1 MKVKIESVAFK
12 GYGVGRLHGKVIFVP
27 YTVTGDEVSVT
38 PVEERKD
45 FSIAKLKGIITPS
58 PWRVTPPC
66 PYFGYCGGCQWQHI
80 EPMVQGELKKEILKN
95 LFQRLGRLKELPP
108 LSLIPSSSPYG
119 YRARIQLKVDG
130 KRIGFFEGKS
140 HRIIEIDQC
149 LIAHPLVN
157 SLLKELQKGR
167 YALSHIREIEINVS
181 PEEEKGIL
189 IFHLDKPVSRETL
202 PIHELIGSSPFLKGW
217 VLAGINGW
225 EYFGDPILYLKTEG
239 ISSKIRKVFRLRV
252 SPESFYQVNLEQ
264 NLTLLETVLEFA
276 QLRGEERVLELY
288 SGIGNFSL
296 PLAMKAGWIL
306 GIEENRK
313 AIEDAR
319 FNAEENRIGNCQFLL
334 GRVEERM
341 KELGEG
347 VDLMVL
353 DPPRRGAKSVL
364 VEIERLRPKRIIYL
378 SCDPTTFIRDI
389 TLLLQ
394 KGYSLQK
401 VRLVDM
407 FPQSYHME
415 VIGLLEG

>member
-12 GYGVGRLHGKVIFVP
+12 GYGVGRLSGKVIFVP

-38 PVEERKD
+38 LVEERKD
-45 FSIAKLKGIITPS
+45 FSIAKLKEIITPS

-80 EPMVQGELKKEILKN
+80 EPMIQGELKKEILKN
-95 LFQRLGRLKELPP
+95 LFQRLGRLREPP
-108 LSLIPSSSPYG
+108 SLSLIPSLSPYG

-130 KRIGFFEGKS
+130 KRMGFFEGKS

-149 LIAHPLVN
+149 LIAHPLIN
-157 SLLKELQKGR
+157 PILKELQKR
-167 YALSHIREIEINVS
+167 RVSLSHIREIEINVS

-189 IFHLDKPVSRETL
+189 ILHLDKPAGRETL
-202 PIHELIGSSPFLKGW
+202 PIHELLGSFPFLKGL

-225 EYFGDPILYLKTEG
+225 EYFGDPILHLKTEV
-239 ISSKIRKVFRLRV
+239 ISSKIHRVFRLRV

-264 NLTLLETVLEFA
+264 NLNLLETVLEFA

-288 SGIGNFSL
+288 SGIGNFTL
-296 PLAMKAGWIL
+296 PLAMEAGWVL
-306 GIEENRK
+306 GIEENGK

-319 FNAEENRIGNCQFLL
+319 FNAEENRIGNCRFLL

-341 KELGEG
+341 KEVGEE
-347 VDLMVL
+347 VDLMLL

-364 VEIERLRPKRIIYL
+364 VEIERLRPKRIVYL

>member
-1 MKVKIESVAFK
+1 
-12 GYGVGRLHGKVIFVP
+12 
-27 YTVTGDEVSVT
+27 
-38 PVEERKD
+38 
-45 FSIAKLKGIITPS
+45 
-58 PWRVTPPC
+58 
-66 PYFGYCGGCQWQHI
+66 
-80 EPMVQGELKKEILKN
+80 
-95 LFQRLGRLKELPP
+95 
-108 LSLIPSSSPYG
+108 
-119 YRARIQLKVDG
+119 
-130 KRIGFFEGKS
+130 
-140 HRIIEIDQC
+140 
-149 LIAHPLVN
+149 
-157 SLLKELQKGR
+157 
-167 YALSHIREIEINVS
+167 
-181 PEEEKGIL
+181 
-189 IFHLDKPVSRETL
+189 
-202 PIHELIGSSPFLKGW
+202 
-217 VLAGINGW
+217 
-225 EYFGDPILYLKTEG
+225 
-239 ISSKIRKVFRLRV
+239 
-252 SPESFYQVNLEQ
+252 
-264 NLTLLETVLEFA
+264 
-276 QLRGEERVLELY
+276 
-288 SGIGNFSL
+288 
-296 PLAMKAGWIL
+296 MKAGWIL